1 MTYFEEAKKKLE
13 DEASKVSGNKE
24 SAMKNAVKKAL
35 LDFCGQNEE
44 FAQAVVQG
52 GSFADCM
59 KAVAANVGSSIS
71 DLEAY
76 GKAVRFYFKGA
87 TLDVKMTINLAG
99 EVESSEQSPKPGEK
113 KPKKAVIVDLSD
125 YM

>member
-1 MTYFEEAKKKLE
+1 MSFYEEAKKKLE
-13 DEASKVSGNKE
+13 AEESKVSGRKE
-24 SAMKNAVKKAL
+24 SAMKNGVKKAL

-44 FAQAVVQG
+44 FAQAIVQG

-71 DLEAY
+71 DLEAF

-99 EVESSEQSPKPGEK
+99 EVESAEQRPKPGEK
-113 KPKKAVIVDLSD
+113 KPKKAVIVDLSE
-125 YM
+125 